1 MALLP
6 LGDDSL
12 STLEERRTRCPSCGR
27 MVPAMR
33 YCIYC
38 GVKLPQ
44 VSPPVSRPP
53 SPPSSEIPA
62 RPRVVPPTV
71 REVRRPFFPGAKSEI
86 EQLMAGITTL
96 YERKTSLLDLF
107 QSGQVSE
114 RVFLKLYRE
123 YSGKLNDY
131 LKARAA
137 KLNELRSSLEEKR
150 NNLSDIAM
158 RLEELEIRAK
168 VGEIDPATYSQKSEK
183 LKIEERGLNETVNS
197 LNADIKALEN
207 ILGDRKPSEIRD
219 LEAKLNSSKSALE
232 RMAEEGK
239 VTRETLDLVKP
250 DVEEMLKFLDS
261 LIKDRKEKEKKLREQ
276 LETLQTRYKLSEL
289 SIEEYERRKRELQA
303 EIDKVWE

>member
-1 MALLP
+1 M
-6 LGDDSL
+6 
-12 STLEERRTRCPSCGR
+12 RCPNCGR
-27 MVPAMR
+27 TVPAMR

-44 VSPPVSRPP
+44 ASLPVARTQPT
-53 SPPSSEIPA
+53 PPSSSQVPA
-62 RPRVVPPTV
+62 PPPTIPPAA
-71 REVRRPFFPGAKSEI
+71 RQVRRPFFPGAKSEI
-86 EQLMAGITTL
+86 EQLMSGITIL
-96 YERKTSLLDLF
+96 YERKSSLLDFF

-114 RVFLKLYRE
+114 RVFLKLYKE

-137 KLNELRSSLEEKR
+137 KLNELRSILEEKR
-150 NNLSDIAM
+150 NNLSHIAM
-158 RLEELEIRAK
+158 QLEELEVRAK
-168 VGEIDPATYSQKSEK
+168 VGEIDPATYNQRSEN
-183 LKIEERGLNETVNS
+183 LKTEERGLNETVIS

-219 LEAKLNSSKSALE
+219 LEAKLRSSKSALE

-239 VTRETLDLVKP
+239 VTQETLDIVKP
-250 DVEEMLKFLDS
+250 DIEEMLRFIES

>member
-1 MALLP
+1 
-6 LGDDSL
+6 L
-12 STLEERRTRCPSCGR
+12 STLEERRIRCPSCGKA
-27 MVPAMR
+27 VPAMK

-44 VSPPVSRPP
+44 VSPPVSGPQPTPPRQVPPPPP
-53 SPPSSEIPA
+53 SPVTRPA
-62 RPRVVPPTV
+62 V
-71 REVRRPFFPGAKSEI
+71 REARRPFFPGAKSEI
-86 EQLMAGITTL
+86 EQLMSGITTL
-96 YERKTSLLDLF
+96 YERKVSLLDIF

-123 YSGKLNDY
+123 YSGKLKDY
-131 LKARAA
+131 LKAREA

-150 NNLSDIAM
+150 NSLSNITL
-158 RLEELEIRAK
+158 RLEELEIRTK
-168 VGEIDPATYSQKSEK
+168 VGEIDPATYNQQTEK
-183 LKIEERGLNETVNS
+183 LKTEERGLNETVKS

-219 LEAKLNSSKSALE
+219 LEARLKSSESAIE

-239 VTRETLDLVKP
+239 VTQETLDVVKP
-250 DVEEMLKFLDS
+250 DIEEMLEFINS

-303 EIDKVWE
+303 EIDKLWE

>member
-1 MALLP
+1 M
-6 LGDDSL
+6 
-12 STLEERRTRCPSCGR
+12 STLEERRIRCPSCGR

-44 VSPPVSRPP
+44 TSPPPISRPQP
-53 SPPSSEIPA
+53 QPPIVRPA
-62 RPRVVPPTV
+62 A

-96 YERKTSLLDLF
+96 YERKASLLDLF

-114 RVFLKLYRE
+114 RVFLKLYKE

-150 NNLSDIAM
+150 NMLSDIAM
-158 RLEELEIRAK
+158 RLEELEIRTK
-168 VGEIDPATYSQKSEK
+168 VGEIDPATYNQRVEN
-183 LKIEERGLNETVNS
+183 LRAEERGLSETVNS

-219 LEAKLNSSKSALE
+219 LEARLNSSKSALE

-239 VTRETLDLVKP
+239 VTRETLEIVKP
-250 DVEEMLKFLDS
+250 DIEEMIEFIES

-303 EIDKVWE
+303 EIDKIWE

>member
-1 MALLP
+1 M
-6 LGDDSL
+6 
-12 STLEERRTRCPSCGR
+12 STLEERRIRCPSCGKT
-27 MVPAMR
+27 VPAMR

-44 VSPPVSRPP
+44 VSPPVSRPLP
-53 SPPSSEIPA
+53 PPSTQAPA
-62 RPRVVPPTV
+62 PPPTV
-71 REVRRPFFPGAKSEI
+71 RPPAREVRRPFFPGAKSEI

-96 YERKTSLLDLF
+96 YERKASLLDLF

-114 RVFLKLYRE
+114 RVFLKLYKE

-137 KLNELRSSLEEKR
+137 KLKELRSILEEKR
-150 NNLSDIAM
+150 NSLSDIALQ
-158 RLEELEIRAK
+158 LEELEIRAK
-168 VGEIDPATYSQKSEK
+168 VGEIDLAIYNERAEK
-183 LKIEERGLNETVNS
+183 LKTEERGLNETVNS

-219 LEAKLNSSKSALE
+219 LEMRLKSSKSALE
-232 RMAEEGK
+232 RMTEEGK
-239 VTRETLDLVKP
+239 ATRETLDIVKS
-250 DVEEMLKFLDS
+250 DIEEMLRFIDS

-303 EIDKVWE
+303 EIDKIWE

>member
-1 MALLP
+1 M
-6 LGDDSL
+6 
-12 STLEERRTRCPSCGR
+12 RCPNCGR

-44 VSPPVSRPP
+44 TSPPVTSPQPTPP
-53 SPPSSEIPA
+53 SPIQIPA
-62 RPRVVPPTV
+62 RPPVAPPAAKK
-71 REVRRPFFPGAKSEI
+71 VRRPFFPGAKSEI
-86 EQLMAGITTL
+86 EQLMSGITIL
-96 YERKTSLLDLF
+96 YERKTSLLDFF

-114 RVFLKLYRE
+114 RVFLKLYKE

-137 KLNELRSSLEEKR
+137 KLDELRSTLEEKR
-150 NNLSDIAM
+150 NNLSNIAM
-158 RLEELEIRAK
+158 QLEELEIRTK
-168 VGEIDPATYSQKSEK
+168 VGEIDPVTYNQRAEN
-183 LKIEERGLNETVNS
+183 LKTEERGLNETVNS
-197 LNADIKALEN
+197 LNADIRALEN

-219 LEAKLNSSKSALE
+219 LETRLKKSKSALE
-232 RMAEEGK
+232 KMGDEGK
-239 VTRETLDLVKP
+239 VTQETLEFVKS
-250 DVEEMLKFLDS
+250 DIEEMLRFLDS

-276 LETLQTRYKLSEL
+276 LETLQTRYRLSEL

>member
-1 MALLP
+1 
-6 LGDDSL
+6 
-12 STLEERRTRCPSCGR
+12 
-27 MVPAMR
+27 MR

-38 GVKLPQ
+38 GGKLPQ
-44 VSPPVSRPP
+44 VSPPVSRPLP
-53 SPPSSEIPA
+53 PPSTQVPA
-62 RPRVVPPTV
+62 PPPTV
-71 REVRRPFFPGAKSEI
+71 RPPAREVRRPFFPGAKSEI

-96 YERKTSLLDLF
+96 YERKASLLDLF

-114 RVFLKLYRE
+114 RVFLKLYKE

-137 KLNELRSSLEEKR
+137 KLKELRSILEEKR
-150 NNLSDIAM
+150 NSLSDIALQ
-158 RLEELEIRAK
+158 LEELEIRAK
-168 VGEIDPATYSQKSEK
+168 VGEIDLAIYNERAEK
-183 LKIEERGLNETVNS
+183 LKTEERGLNETVNS

-219 LEAKLNSSKSALE
+219 LEMRLKSSKSALE
-232 RMAEEGK
+232 RMTEEGK
-239 VTRETLDLVKP
+239 ATRETLDIVKS
-250 DVEEMLKFLDS
+250 DIEEMLRFIDS

-303 EIDKVWE
+303 EIDKIWE

>member
-1 MALLP
+1 
-6 LGDDSL
+6 
-12 STLEERRTRCPSCGR
+12 
-27 MVPAMR
+27 MR

-44 VSPPVSRPP
+44 VSPPVKPQP
-53 SPPSSEIPA
+53 SPPRQVPA
-62 RPRVVPPTV
+62 PSPIAHPAA
-71 REVRRPFFPGAKSEI
+71 REVRRHFFPGAKSEI
-86 EQLMAGITTL
+86 EQLMSGITTL
-96 YERKTSLLDLF
+96 YERKISLLDLF

-114 RVFLKLYRE
+114 RVFLKLYKE

-131 LKARAA
+131 LKARKA
-137 KLNELRSSLEEKR
+137 KLDELRSSLEEKR
-150 NNLSDIAM
+150 NSLSNIAM
-158 RLEELEIRAK
+158 QLEELEIRTK
-168 VGEIDPATYSQKSEK
+168 VGEIDPATYSQQAEK
-183 LKIEERGLNETVNS
+183 LRTEERGLNETVNS

-219 LEAKLNSSKSALE
+219 LEMRLKSSKSALE
-232 RMAEEGK
+232 KMGEEEK
-239 VTRETLDLVKP
+239 VTQETLNIVKP
-250 DVEEMLKFLDS
+250 DIDKMLKFIDS